1 MGFPHV
7 FAHCTL
13 ASEINIW
20 CDSGSNLVPFCFTK
34 SYKNHNKNSPPTA
47 TISGHV
53 LIRFSTRF
61 GTPFGILHFPGFSR
75 KAFSERSK
83 NECTPQQP
91 PRASQGLYPDLP
103 LAAPR
108 LLLGCLG
115 VSWGLLGLPG
125 ASWGCSWTASGR
137 PRVLL
142 VAALAAPGRSWL
154 LLAAPGGSW
163 PLLAGSGVPGRLW
176 AFSWLLQRGS
186 WRLLAL

>member
-7 FAHCTL
+7 FAHRTL

-137 PRVLL
+137 PPACCSWRL
-142 VAALAAPGRSWL
+142 WL
-154 LLAAPGGSW
+154 LLGAPG
-163 PLLAGSGVPGRLW
+163 LAKAIWMPKRTFL
-176 AFSWLLQRGS
+176 
-186 WRLLAL
+186 